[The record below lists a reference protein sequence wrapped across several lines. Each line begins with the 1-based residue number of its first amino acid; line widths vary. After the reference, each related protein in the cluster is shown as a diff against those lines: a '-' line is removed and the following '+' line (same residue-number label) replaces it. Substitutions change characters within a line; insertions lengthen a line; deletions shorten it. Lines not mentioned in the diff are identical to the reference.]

1 MHADVVYSV
10 SGLICACGDL
20 GKSIWR
26 VEDVPKG
33 QGVLVHMP
41 NASGSECVKHFT
53 DRMGH
58 IKAQ

>member
-10 SGLICACGDL
+10 SSLVCACGDL

-33 QGVLVHMP
+33 QGVLLHKL
-41 NASGSECVKHFT
+41 NASWE
-53 DRMGH
+53 
-58 IKAQ
+58 